1 MPAVPQNP
9 GCEVCAHPDVRT
21 LDRFLAMPDAWRG
34 KRGPRSLARPFGLT
48 RGEIR
53 AHQDRC
59 LVGERR
65 AAVEDD
71 LLRGMAGIEEGG

>member
-1 MPAVPQNP
+1 MPPNAK
-9 GCEVCAHPDVRT
+9 GCPACSHPDART
-21 LDRFLAMPDAWRG
+21 LNRFLTLPDGWRG

-65 AAVEDD
+65 AAVEAD
-71 LLRGMAGIEEGG
+71 LLRMAGLGEGEA